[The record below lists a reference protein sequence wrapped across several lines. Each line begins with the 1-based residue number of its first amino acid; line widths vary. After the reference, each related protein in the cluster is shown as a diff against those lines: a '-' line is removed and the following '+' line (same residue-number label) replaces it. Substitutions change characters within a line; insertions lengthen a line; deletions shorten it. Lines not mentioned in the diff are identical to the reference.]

1 MPSGNT
7 HPGLSLAGSRQ
18 RLRLQVSR
26 CGFTWFSASF
36 FSFTSSPPSSPLLVS
51 RVGVKR
57 AIILMHLF
65 MGVIKISA
73 RQRVRESS
81 CAALNEPPTRSLS
94 RSGWSIIGRAIS
106 SRNTDSNREDGIAEG
121 RWTKRSQLPDR
132 WSLRVWEVSRFRFLY
147 GTGGCVGVAWKKIFA
162 LAGVSCIR
170 GLFTRRGRK
179 KEAMSG
185 KTVTSG
191 VFYWQMKI

>member
-36 FSFTSSPPSSPLLVS
+36 FSFTSPPPPSPLLVS

-106 SRNTDSNREDGIAEG
+106 SRNTDSNHEDGIAEG

-132 WSLRVWEVSRFRFLY
+132 WSCCVCERSRDFGSFMVREDAWAWRGKKYSRSQVYRVSEDFLP
-147 GTGGCVGVAWKKIFA
+147 GGGGK
-162 LAGVSCIR
+162 
-170 GLFTRRGRK
+170 RRRCQVK
-179 KEAMSG
+179 R
-185 KTVTSG
+185 
-191 VFYWQMKI
+191 

>member
-1 MPSGNT
+1 M
-7 HPGLSLAGSRQ
+7 
-18 RLRLQVSR
+18 
-26 CGFTWFSASF
+26 WFYMIF
-36 FSFTSSPPSSPLLVS
+36 CLLLLFYFPPPPSPLLVS

-179 KEAMSG
+179 KETMSG